1 MPEHIPTQ
9 SLDYAD
15 KKICEG
21 RFDGKVAVI
30 TGGANGIGRA
40 TAVRYVAEG
49 GKVAIIDTDAACGA
63 QLAEELGADKCLF
76 IEATVTD
83 YAAMEAAADQIV
95 AHYGRIDSL
104 VNSAATTY
112 RKALL
117 DADWDFQ
124 DYKDVLEIN
133 LNGVLYATRAMV
145 RKMIDLKIEGSILLF
160 SSMNEH
166 LASAANPT
174 YVISKGGISTMV
186 KTLAVSF
193 APYKIRINVLAPGF
207 TDTPFVAPT
216 MADKSK
222 LDVYCHNIPLGR
234 IDHAN
239 EQAAC
244 ALFLI
249 SDDAS
254 YVTGA
259 ELVADGGTTV
269 AA

>member
-1 MPEHIPTQ
+1 MPAHTPTQ
-9 SLDYAD
+9 SLEYGN
-15 KKICEG
+15 KMSFEG
-21 RFDGKVAVI
+21 RFEDKVAVI
-30 TGGANGIGRA
+30 TGGANGIGKA
-40 TAVRYVAEG
+40 TAIRYVAEG
-49 GKVAIIDTDAACGA
+49 GKVAIIDIDEEYGEK
-63 QLAEELGADKCLF
+63 LVEELGNDKCLY
-76 IEATVTD
+76 INASTTD
-83 YAAMEAAADQIV
+83 YDAMEAAADQV
-95 AHYGRIDSL
+95 VERYGRIDSL
-104 VNSAATTY
+104 VNCAATTY

-117 DADWDFQ
+117 DEDWNFDE
-124 DYKDVLEIN
+124 YKDVLEVN

-145 RKMIDLKIEGSILLF
+145 RKMIDLGIEGSILLF

-166 LASAANPT
+166 LASSANPT

-207 TDTPFVAPT
+207 TDTPFVATT
-216 MADKSK
+216 MADPEK
-222 LDVYCHNIPLGR
+222 LEVYCHNIPLRR
-234 IDHAN
+234 IDHVA
-239 EQAAC
+239 EQASC

>member
-216 MADKSK
+216 W
-222 LDVYCHNIPLGR
+222 P
-234 IDHAN
+234 
-239 EQAAC
+239 
-244 ALFLI
+244 I
-249 SDDAS
+249 SPSWTSTATTSPWDAS
-254 YVTGA
+254 
-259 ELVADGGTTV
+259 TTPTSRRP
-269 AA
+269 ARCSSSPTTPPTSPAPS

>member
-1 MPEHIPTQ
+1 MLDFTPTQ
-9 SLDYAD
+9 SLEYAD
-15 KKICEG
+15 KKTFDG

-40 TAVRYVAEG
+40 TAIRYVAEG
-49 GKVAIIDTDAACGA
+49 GKVAIIDIDEACGKT
-63 QLAEELGADKCLF
+63 LLDELGTDKCLF
-76 IEATVTD
+76 IKGDTTD
-83 YAAMEAAADQIV
+83 YAAMEAAAEQIV

-104 VNSAATTY
+104 VNCAATTY

-117 DADWDFQ
+117 DEDWDF
-124 DYKDVLEIN
+124 DEYKRVMEIN
-133 LNGVLYATRAMV
+133 LNGVLYTTRAMV
-145 RKMIDLKIEGSILLF
+145 RKMIDLKIAGSILLF

-166 LASAANPT
+166 LASSANPT

-193 APYKIRINVLAPGF
+193 APYNIRINVLAPGF

-222 LDVYCHNIPLGR
+222 LDVYTHNIPLRR

-254 YVTGA
+254 YVTGT